1 MKQRMAR
8 ARAVKKIP
16 QRTCIGCGAIR
27 NQKELLRIVRTPQ
40 QEVLLD
46 PTGKKSGRGAHICPA
61 MEGLEKA
68 LKGDLLAERLET
80 TIALADKERL
90 REQLAAVIAGE

>member
-1 MKQRMAR
+1 MKQRM
-8 ARAVKKIP
+8 KKIP

-27 NQKELLRIVRTPQ
+27 NKKELLRIVRTPE

-46 PTGKKSGRGAHICPA
+46 PTGKKSGRGAYICPA
-61 MEGLEKA
+61 TECLEKA
-68 LKGDLLAERLET
+68 FKGDLLAKKLEA
-80 TIALADKERL
+80 TIAPPDKERL

>member
-27 NQKELLRIVRTPQ
+27 NKKELLRIVRTPQ

-46 PTGKKSGRGAHICPA
+46 PTGKKSGRGAYICPA
-61 MEGLEKA
+61 MECLEKA
-68 LKGDLLAERLET
+68 LKGDLLAKRLET